1 MAHAFC
7 GISEEAHTIIQEEEE
22 EDKKKH
28 TLTLCQWCSVQC
40 PQMTSAPHLRFKFKK
55 GRALLLL
62 PSPLIN

>member
-7 GISEEAHTIIQEEEE
+7 GISEEAHTIIQEEEEEEE

-40 PQMTSAPHLRFKFKK
+40 P
-55 GRALLLL
+55 
-62 PSPLIN
+62 